1 MQKIMQL
8 EFICYEKEAPQLFVQ
23 SVYQSKKGKLT
34 NNTSPITASTI
45 PDLPKWLQK
54 PMRQLTLVNTS
65 EPNPLA
71 QTSLSMDFHHSKLHI
86 D

>member
-1 MQKIMQL
+1 M
-8 EFICYEKEAPQLFVQ
+8 
-23 SVYQSKKGKLT
+23 GKLT
-34 NNTSPITASTI
+34 NNTSPVAASTI

-54 PMRQLTLVNTS
+54 PKRQLTLVNTS

-71 QTSLSMDFHHSKLHI
+71 QTSLLMDFHHSKLHI